1 MPIFQDQKQKN
12 IANFQKA
19 IDEKR
24 YTISK
29 NYDEIG
35 RLYYGQFVDINVDN
49 TKTINSKCDTI
60 TKLKDEIEELQQ
72 ILRGYGFSFFDL
84 ADCSPKS
91 NKTKVGC
98 AKAVQVLL
106 HDPSLIKQ
114 MRSEHKLP
122 AAEILRRTDVQK
134 KLLERHRKY
143 IIAGTEILNG
153 NYPQVAEYMAYIKL
167 IQE

>member
-60 TKLKDEIEELQQ
+60 TKLKDEIEELDVK
-72 ILRGYGFSFFDL
+72 ILREKGLKKCPVCRTENNLSYAFCFKCGARFDDNDSV
-84 ADCSPKS
+84 AAPE
-91 NKTKVGC
+91 
-98 AKAVQVLL
+98 AAA
-106 HDPSLIKQ
+106 PAPAPA
-114 MRSEHKLP
+114 P
-122 AAEILRRTDVQK
+122 AAK
-134 KLLERHRKY
+134 
-143 IIAGTEILNG
+143 
-153 NYPQVAEYMAYIKL
+153 PAEPEKEKAEEPEAEAPAEEKA
-167 IQE
+167 EE

>member
-60 TKLKDEIEELQQ
+60 TKLKDEIEELDVK
-72 ILRGYGFSFFDL
+72 ILREKGLKKCPVCRTENNLSYAFCFKCGARFDDNDSV
-84 ADCSPKS
+84 AAPE
-91 NKTKVGC
+91 
-98 AKAVQVLL
+98 AA
-106 HDPSLIKQ
+106 PAPAPA
-114 MRSEHKLP
+114 P
-122 AAEILRRTDVQK
+122 AAK
-134 KLLERHRKY
+134 
-143 IIAGTEILNG
+143 
-153 NYPQVAEYMAYIKL
+153 PAEPEEEKAEEPEAEAPAEEKA
-167 IQE
+167 EE

>member
-60 TKLKDEIEELQQ
+60 TKLKDEIEELDVK
-72 ILRGYGFSFFDL
+72 ILREKGLKKCPVCRTENNLSYAFCFKCGARFDDNDSV
-84 ADCSPKS
+84 AAPE
-91 NKTKVGC
+91 
-98 AKAVQVLL
+98 AA
-106 HDPSLIKQ
+106 HAPAPA
-114 MRSEHKLP
+114 P
-122 AAEILRRTDVQK
+122 AAKPAEPEK
-134 KLLERHRKY
+134 EKAE
-143 IIAGTEILNG
+143 E
-153 NYPQVAEYMAYIKL
+153 PVAEAPAEEKA
-167 IQE
+167 EE

>member
-60 TKLKDEIEELQQ
+60 TKLKDEIEELDVK
-72 ILRGYGFSFFDL
+72 ILREKGLKKCPVCRTENNLSYAFCFKCGARFDDNDSV
-84 ADCSPKS
+84 AAPE
-91 NKTKVGC
+91 
-98 AKAVQVLL
+98 AAA
-106 HDPSLIKQ
+106 HAPAPA
-114 MRSEHKLP
+114 P
-122 AAEILRRTDVQK
+122 AAK
-134 KLLERHRKY
+134 
-143 IIAGTEILNG
+143 
-153 NYPQVAEYMAYIKL
+153 PAEPEEEKAEEPEAEGPAEEKA
-167 IQE
+167 EE

>member
-60 TKLKDEIEELQQ
+60 TKLKDEIEELDVK
-72 ILRGYGFSFFDL
+72 ILREKGLKKCPVCRTENNLSYAFCFKCGARFDDNDSV
-84 ADCSPKS
+84 AAPE
-91 NKTKVGC
+91 
-98 AKAVQVLL
+98 AAA
-106 HDPSLIKQ
+106 PAPAPA
-114 MRSEHKLP
+114 P
-122 AAEILRRTDVQK
+122 AAK
-134 KLLERHRKY
+134 P
-143 IIAGTEILNG
+143 TE
-153 NYPQVAEYMAYIKL
+153 PEEEKAEEPEAEAPAEEKA
-167 IQE
+167 EE

>member
-60 TKLKDEIEELQQ
+60 TKLKDEIEELDVK
-72 ILRGYGFSFFDL
+72 ILREKGLKKCPVCRTENNLSYAFCFKCGARFDDNDSV
-84 ADCSPKS
+84 AAPE
-91 NKTKVGC
+91 
-98 AKAVQVLL
+98 AAV
-106 HDPSLIKQ
+106 PAPAPA
-114 MRSEHKLP
+114 P
-122 AAEILRRTDVQK
+122 AAK
-134 KLLERHRKY
+134 
-143 IIAGTEILNG
+143 
-153 NYPQVAEYMAYIKL
+153 PAEPEKEKAEEPEAEAPAEEKA
-167 IQE
+167 EE

>member
-49 TKTINSKCDTI
+49 TKTINSKCDAI
-60 TKLKDEIEELQQ
+60 TKLKDEIEELEVK
-72 ILRGYGFSFFDL
+72 ILREKGLKKCPVCRTENNLSYAFCFKCGARFDDNDSV
-84 ADCSPKS
+84 AAPEAAAPAPAPAPAKPAEPEEEKAEEPEAEAPAEEKS
-91 NKTKVGC
+91 
-98 AKAVQVLL
+98 
-106 HDPSLIKQ
+106 
-114 MRSEHKLP
+114 E
-122 AAEILRRTDVQK
+122 E
-134 KLLERHRKY
+134 
-143 IIAGTEILNG
+143 
-153 NYPQVAEYMAYIKL
+153 
-167 IQE
+167 

>member
-1 MPIFQDQKQKN
+1 MPIFQDAKQKN

-60 TKLKDEIEELQQ
+60 TKLKDEIEELDVK
-72 ILRGYGFSFFDL
+72 ILREKGLKKCPVCRTENNLSYAFCFKCGARFDDNDSV
-84 ADCSPKS
+84 AAPEAAA
-91 NKTKVGC
+91 VAAPAP
-98 AKAVQVLL
+98 AK
-106 HDPSLIKQ
+106 
-114 MRSEHKLP
+114 P
-122 AAEILRRTDVQK
+122 AEPVEEKAE
-134 KLLERHRKY
+134 EP
-143 IIAGTEILNG
+143 E
-153 NYPQVAEYMAYIKL
+153 AEAEAEEKA
-167 IQE
+167 EE

>member
-60 TKLKDEIEELQQ
+60 TKLKDEIEELDVK
-72 ILRGYGFSFFDL
+72 ILREKGLKKCPVCRTENNLSYAFCFKCGARFDDNDSVAAPEAAL
-84 ADCSPKS
+84 AP
-91 NKTKVGC
+91 
-98 AKAVQVLL
+98 APA
-106 HDPSLIKQ
+106 
-114 MRSEHKLP
+114 P
-122 AAEILRRTDVQK
+122 AAEKPAEPVEEK
-134 KLLERHRKY
+134 AEEPE
-143 IIAGTEILNG
+143 TE
-153 NYPQVAEYMAYIKL
+153 AEAEEKA
-167 IQE
+167 EE

>member
-60 TKLKDEIEELQQ
+60 TKLKDEIEELDVK
-72 ILRGYGFSFFDL
+72 ILREKGLKKCPVCRTENNLSYAFCFKCGARFDDNDSV
-84 ADCSPKS
+84 AAPE
-91 NKTKVGC
+91 
-98 AKAVQVLL
+98 AAA
-106 HDPSLIKQ
+106 PAPAPA
-114 MRSEHKLP
+114 P
-122 AAEILRRTDVQK
+122 AAKPAEPEEK
-134 KLLERHRKY
+134 K
-143 IIAGTEILNG
+143 
-153 NYPQVAEYMAYIKL
+153 AEEPEAEAPAEEKA
-167 IQE
+167 EE

>member
-60 TKLKDEIEELQQ
+60 TKLKDEIEELDVK
-72 ILRGYGFSFFDL
+72 ILREKGLKKCPVCRTENNLSYAFCFKCGARFDDNDSV
-84 ADCSPKS
+84 AAPE
-91 NKTKVGC
+91 
-98 AKAVQVLL
+98 AAA
-106 HDPSLIKQ
+106 PAPAPA
-114 MRSEHKLP
+114 P
-122 AAEILRRTDVQK
+122 AAK
-134 KLLERHRKY
+134 
-143 IIAGTEILNG
+143 
-153 NYPQVAEYMAYIKL
+153 PAEPEEEKAEEPEAEAPSEEKA
-167 IQE
+167 EE

>member
-60 TKLKDEIEELQQ
+60 TKLKDEIEELDVK
-72 ILRGYGFSFFDL
+72 ILREKGLKKCPVCRTENNLSYAFCFKCGARFDDNDSV
-84 ADCSPKS
+84 AAPE
-91 NKTKVGC
+91 
-98 AKAVQVLL
+98 AAA
-106 HDPSLIKQ
+106 PAPAPA
-114 MRSEHKLP
+114 P
-122 AAEILRRTDVQK
+122 AAK
-134 KLLERHRKY
+134 
-143 IIAGTEILNG
+143 
-153 NYPQVAEYMAYIKL
+153 PAEPEEEKAEEPK
-167 IQE
+167 EEAPAEEKAEE

>member
-60 TKLKDEIEELQQ
+60 TKLKDEIEELDVK
-72 ILRGYGFSFFDL
+72 ILREKGLKKCPVCRTENNLSYAFCFKCGARFDDNDSV
-84 ADCSPKS
+84 AAPE
-91 NKTKVGC
+91 
-98 AKAVQVLL
+98 AAA
-106 HDPSLIKQ
+106 HAPAPA
-114 MRSEHKLP
+114 P
-122 AAEILRRTDVQK
+122 AAK
-134 KLLERHRKY
+134 
-143 IIAGTEILNG
+143 
-153 NYPQVAEYMAYIKL
+153 PAEPEEEKAEEPEAEAPAEEKA
-167 IQE
+167 EE

>member
-60 TKLKDEIEELQQ
+60 TKLKDEIEELDVK
-72 ILRGYGFSFFDL
+72 ILREKGLKKCPVCRTENNLSYAFCFKCGARFDDNDSV
-84 ADCSPKS
+84 AAPE
-91 NKTKVGC
+91 
-98 AKAVQVLL
+98 AAA
-106 HDPSLIKQ
+106 HAPAPA
-114 MRSEHKLP
+114 P
-122 AAEILRRTDVQK
+122 AAKPSEPEEEK
-134 KLLERHRKY
+134 
-143 IIAGTEILNG
+143 
-153 NYPQVAEYMAYIKL
+153 AEEPEAEAPAEEKA
-167 IQE
+167 EE

>member
-60 TKLKDEIEELQQ
+60 TKLKDEIEELDVK
-72 ILRGYGFSFFDL
+72 ILREKGLKKCPVCRTENNLSYAFCFKCGARFDDNDSV
-84 ADCSPKS
+84 AAPE
-91 NKTKVGC
+91 
-98 AKAVQVLL
+98 AA
-106 HDPSLIKQ
+106 PAPAPA
-114 MRSEHKLP
+114 P
-122 AAEILRRTDVQK
+122 AAK
-134 KLLERHRKY
+134 
-143 IIAGTEILNG
+143 
-153 NYPQVAEYMAYIKL
+153 PAEPEKEKAEEPEAEAPAEEKA
-167 IQE
+167 EE

>member
-1 MPIFQDQKQKN
+1 MPIFQDAKGKN

-60 TKLKDEIEELQQ
+60 TKLKDEIEELDVK
-72 ILRGYGFSFFDL
+72 ILREKGLKKCPVCRTENNLSYAFCFKCGARFDDNDSV
-84 ADCSPKS
+84 AAPEAAA
-91 NKTKVGC
+91 VAAPAP
-98 AKAVQVLL
+98 AK
-106 HDPSLIKQ
+106 
-114 MRSEHKLP
+114 P
-122 AAEILRRTDVQK
+122 AEPVEEKAE
-134 KLLERHRKY
+134 EP
-143 IIAGTEILNG
+143 E
-153 NYPQVAEYMAYIKL
+153 AEAEAEEKA
-167 IQE
+167 EE

>member
-49 TKTINSKCDTI
+49 TKTINSKCDAI
-60 TKLKDEIEELQQ
+60 TKLKEEIEELDVK
-72 ILRGYGFSFFDL
+72 ILREKGLKKCPVCRTENNLSYAFCFKCGARFDDNDSV
-84 ADCSPKS
+84 AAPEAAA
-91 NKTKVGC
+91 VAAPAP
-98 AKAVQVLL
+98 AK
-106 HDPSLIKQ
+106 
-114 MRSEHKLP
+114 P
-122 AAEILRRTDVQK
+122 AEPEEPEEEKAE
-134 KLLERHRKY
+134 E
-143 IIAGTEILNG
+143 
-153 NYPQVAEYMAYIKL
+153 AEAEAPAEEKA
-167 IQE
+167 EE

>member
-60 TKLKDEIEELQQ
+60 TKLKDEIEELDVK
-72 ILRGYGFSFFDL
+72 ILREKGLKKCPVCRTENNLSYAFCFKCGARFDDNDSV
-84 ADCSPKS
+84 AAPE
-91 NKTKVGC
+91 
-98 AKAVQVLL
+98 AAA
-106 HDPSLIKQ
+106 PAPAPA
-114 MRSEHKLP
+114 P
-122 AAEILRRTDVQK
+122 AAK
-134 KLLERHRKY
+134 
-143 IIAGTEILNG
+143 
-153 NYPQVAEYMAYIKL
+153 PAEPEAEKA
-167 IQE
+167 EEPEAEAPAEEKAEE

>member
-60 TKLKDEIEELQQ
+60 TKLKEEIEELEVK
-72 ILRGYGFSFFDL
+72 ILREKGLKKCPVCRTENNLSYAFCFKCGARFDD
-84 ADCSPKS
+84 ADSVAAPEADVAAAAA
-91 NKTKVGC
+91 TAPAP
-98 AKAVQVLL
+98 AKA
-106 HDPSLIKQ
+106 
-114 MRSEHKLP
+114 EEP
-122 AAEILRRTDVQK
+122 AEPEAEEAD
-134 KLLERHRKY
+134 E
-143 IIAGTEILNG
+143 
-153 NYPQVAEYMAYIKL
+153 AEAEAEVEEKA
-167 IQE
+167 EE

>member
-60 TKLKDEIEELQQ
+60 TKLKDEIEELDVK
-72 ILRGYGFSFFDL
+72 ILREKGLKKCPVCRTENNLSYAFCFKCGARFDDNDSV
-84 ADCSPKS
+84 AAPE
-91 NKTKVGC
+91 
-98 AKAVQVLL
+98 AAA
-106 HDPSLIKQ
+106 PAPAPA
-114 MRSEHKLP
+114 P
-122 AAEILRRTDVQK
+122 AAK
-134 KLLERHRKY
+134 
-143 IIAGTEILNG
+143 
-153 NYPQVAEYMAYIKL
+153 PAEPEEEKAEEPEAEAPAEEKA
-167 IQE
+167 EE

>member
-60 TKLKDEIEELQQ
+60 TKLKEEIEELDVK
-72 ILRGYGFSFFDL
+72 ILREKGLKKCPVCRTENNLSYAFCFKCGARFDDSDSV
-84 ADCSPKS
+84 AAPEAAAVASAPAPA
-91 NKTKVGC
+91 KVEEP
-98 AKAVQVLL
+98 AE
-106 HDPSLIKQ
+106 P
-114 MRSEHKLP
+114 E
-122 AAEILRRTDVQK
+122 AAE
-134 KLLERHRKY
+134 E
-143 IIAGTEILNG
+143 
-153 NYPQVAEYMAYIKL
+153 AEAEAEAEEKA
-167 IQE
+167 EE

>member
-60 TKLKDEIEELQQ
+60 TKLKEEIEELDVK
-72 ILRGYGFSFFDL
+72 ILREKGLKKCPVCRPENNLSYAFCFKCGARFDD
-84 ADCSPKS
+84 ADSVAAPEADA
-91 NKTKVGC
+91 VAAAAPAPA
-98 AKAVQVLL
+98 AKA
-106 HDPSLIKQ
+106 
-114 MRSEHKLP
+114 EEP
-122 AAEILRRTDVQK
+122 AEPEVKEEEDAE
-134 KLLERHRKY
+134 
-143 IIAGTEILNG
+143 
-153 NYPQVAEYMAYIKL
+153 AEAEEKA
-167 IQE
+167 EE

>member
-60 TKLKDEIEELQQ
+60 TKLKEEIEELDVK
-72 ILRGYGFSFFDL
+72 ILREKGLKKCPVCRTENNLSYAFCFKCGARFDDSDSV
-84 ADCSPKS
+84 AAPEAAAVASAPAPA
-91 NKTKVGC
+91 KVEEP
-98 AKAVQVLL
+98 AEPEAEEVEEAEAEAEVEEKA
-106 HDPSLIKQ
+106 
-114 MRSEHKLP
+114 E
-122 AAEILRRTDVQK
+122 E
-134 KLLERHRKY
+134 
-143 IIAGTEILNG
+143 
-153 NYPQVAEYMAYIKL
+153 
-167 IQE
+167 

>member
-60 TKLKDEIEELQQ
+60 TKLKDEIEELDVK
-72 ILRGYGFSFFDL
+72 ILREKGLKKCPVCRTENNLSYAFCFKCGARFDDNDSV
-84 ADCSPKS
+84 AAPE
-91 NKTKVGC
+91 
-98 AKAVQVLL
+98 AAA
-106 HDPSLIKQ
+106 PAPAPA
-114 MRSEHKLP
+114 P
-122 AAEILRRTDVQK
+122 AAKPAEPEEK
-134 KLLERHRKY
+134 K
-143 IIAGTEILNG
+143 
-153 NYPQVAEYMAYIKL
+153 AEEPEAEAPSEEKA
-167 IQE
+167 EE

>member
-60 TKLKDEIEELQQ
+60 TKLKEEIEELDVK
-72 ILRGYGFSFFDL
+72 ILREKGLKKCPVCRTENNLSYAFCFKCGARFDDSDSV
-84 ADCSPKS
+84 AAPEAAAVAPAPAPA
-91 NKTKVGC
+91 KVEEP
-98 AKAVQVLL
+98 AE
-106 HDPSLIKQ
+106 P
-114 MRSEHKLP
+114 E
-122 AAEILRRTDVQK
+122 AAE
-134 KLLERHRKY
+134 E
-143 IIAGTEILNG
+143 
-153 NYPQVAEYMAYIKL
+153 AEAEAEAEEKA
-167 IQE
+167 EE

>member
-60 TKLKDEIEELQQ
+60 TKLKDEIEELDVK
-72 ILRGYGFSFFDL
+72 ILREKGLKKCPVCRTENNLSYAFCFKCGARFDDNDSV
-84 ADCSPKS
+84 AAPE
-91 NKTKVGC
+91 
-98 AKAVQVLL
+98 AAA
-106 HDPSLIKQ
+106 PAPAPA
-114 MRSEHKLP
+114 P
-122 AAEILRRTDVQK
+122 AAEK
-134 KLLERHRKY
+134 
-143 IIAGTEILNG
+143 
-153 NYPQVAEYMAYIKL
+153 PAEPEVKEEPEAEAEAEEKA
-167 IQE
+167 EE

>member
-60 TKLKDEIEELQQ
+60 TKLKDEIEELDVK
-72 ILRGYGFSFFDL
+72 ILREKGLKKCPVCRTENDLSYAFCFKCGARFDDNDSV
-84 ADCSPKS
+84 AAPE
-91 NKTKVGC
+91 
-98 AKAVQVLL
+98 AAA
-106 HDPSLIKQ
+106 PAPAPA
-114 MRSEHKLP
+114 P
-122 AAEILRRTDVQK
+122 AAK
-134 KLLERHRKY
+134 P
-143 IIAGTEILNG
+143 TE
-153 NYPQVAEYMAYIKL
+153 PEEEKAEEPEAEAPAEEKA
-167 IQE
+167 EE

>member
-60 TKLKDEIEELQQ
+60 TKLKDEIEELDVK
-72 ILRGYGFSFFDL
+72 ILREKGLKKCPVCRTENDLSYAFCFKCGARFDDNDSV
-84 ADCSPKS
+84 AAPE
-91 NKTKVGC
+91 
-98 AKAVQVLL
+98 AAA
-106 HDPSLIKQ
+106 PAPAPA
-114 MRSEHKLP
+114 P
-122 AAEILRRTDVQK
+122 AAK
-134 KLLERHRKY
+134 P
-143 IIAGTEILNG
+143 TE
-153 NYPQVAEYMAYIKL
+153 PEEEKAEEPEAEAPSEEKA
-167 IQE
+167 EE

>member
-60 TKLKDEIEELQQ
+60 TKLKEEIEELDVK
-72 ILRGYGFSFFDL
+72 ILREKGLKKCPVCRTENNLSYAFCFKCGARFDD
-84 ADCSPKS
+84 ADSVAAPEADA
-91 NKTKVGC
+91 VAAAAPAPA
-98 AKAVQVLL
+98 AKA
-106 HDPSLIKQ
+106 
-114 MRSEHKLP
+114 EEP
-122 AAEILRRTDVQK
+122 AEPEVKEEEDAE
-134 KLLERHRKY
+134 
-143 IIAGTEILNG
+143 
-153 NYPQVAEYMAYIKL
+153 AEAEEKA
-167 IQE
+167 EE

>member
-60 TKLKDEIEELQQ
+60 TKLKDEIEELDVK
-72 ILRGYGFSFFDL
+72 ILREKGLKKCPVCRTENNLSYAFCFKCGARFDDNDSV
-84 ADCSPKS
+84 AAPE
-91 NKTKVGC
+91 
-98 AKAVQVLL
+98 AAA
-106 HDPSLIKQ
+106 PAPAPA
-114 MRSEHKLP
+114 P
-122 AAEILRRTDVQK
+122 AAK
-134 KLLERHRKY
+134 
-143 IIAGTEILNG
+143 
-153 NYPQVAEYMAYIKL
+153 PAEPEEEKAEEPKA
-167 IQE
+167 EAPAEEKAEE